1 MPAMAGFELTELERK
16 LLRLALCESAQPGE
30 VLTSGKKLIASR
42 LARAA
47 LTVSPVETA
56 SAQPGEVLTSGKKLI
71 ESWRARGVDSVA
83 VETAL
88 SGGSNGAEAAIQ
100 MSRPDYGLTRMPFGK
115 HNGEMFMDIPPGYL
129 RFIRRWINDAPE
141 RATRFKD
148 QADAI
153 EQFPQQT

>member
-1 MPAMAGFELTELERK
+1 MPVMAGFELTELERK
-16 LLRLALCESAQPGE
+16 LLRLALCE
-30 VLTSGKKLIASR
+30 
-42 LARAA
+42 
-47 LTVSPVETA
+47 

-115 HNGEMFMDIPPGYL
+115 AQGRNVHGYSARLPPLHSAMDQ
-129 RFIRRWINDAPE
+129 RCA
-141 RATRFKD
+141 
-148 QADAI
+148 
-153 EQFPQQT
+153 

>member
-1 MPAMAGFELTELERK
+1 MRVMPGFELTELECK
-16 LLRLALCESAQPGE
+16 LLRLALCE
-30 VLTSGKKLIASR
+30 
-42 LARAA
+42 
-47 LTVSPVETA
+47 

-88 SGGSNGAEAAIQ
+88 SGGSNGAETAIQ

-115 HNGEMFMDIPPGYL
+115 HKDEMFMDIPPGYL
-129 RFIRRWINDAPE
+129 RYIQRWINDAPD

-148 QADAI
+148 LADAI
-153 EQFPQQT
+153 EQFLQQT